1 MFNLKPS
8 QLSLN
13 KKCIPYR
20 KPIRFAKVDSFGGL
34 GKRLGA
40 LKDMVGVCG
49 GHIKGLKKVKRENGG

>member
-1 MFNLKPS
+1 M
-8 QLSLN
+8 N